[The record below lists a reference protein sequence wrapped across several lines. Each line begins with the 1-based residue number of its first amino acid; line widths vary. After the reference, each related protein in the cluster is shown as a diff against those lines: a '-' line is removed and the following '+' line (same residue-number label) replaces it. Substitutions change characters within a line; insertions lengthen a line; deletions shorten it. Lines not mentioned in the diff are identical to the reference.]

1 HAPTVTAPTPEEEVD
16 TKTPS
21 MSQTVANNNINN
33 NSQRLVRSDDG
44 DIVNQ
49 KAESAMFWSSM
60 APPEVPGMAGQFP
73 VRQGITYDTRFPMN
87 QQKHQSTIY
96 KNSGNNLTVNGFHQ
110 QCFHSGETSGKF
122 PMHQKV
128 SENLRFPMDVWN
140 VSTLKHK
147 NLKEKIFQTNNPSIP
162 TEIKEEFVPIYQVYA
177 QSALGFPLHHVYAP
191 LGRTFPDLK
200 QLPRKN
206 SGDND
211 ALPQISTTMTRRNQ
225 VVVTS
230 SPLAMMAPQEF
241 PIIKKQFV
249 TIRRFPN
256 YRAMANANDDYEDD
270 DDGPGDPSPHTNSK
284 QATTMTQTSLDK
296 VTKIDIEGGADDVH
310 KAFDNELEADGDD
323 GAEWRVDVEV
333 EAAAAAALNLNATI
347 EVALVA
353 REIEHQQAENFN
365 DAFGPIPIPS
375 PSPSQNHQKLLHDH
389 KNRTS
394 RIREN
399 REKQNDDAMNLA
411 KNKHEICEQSKSE
424 KAEDHNELNMTK
436 SARDQEHQSQSICFT
451 REQTIDDIDRY
462 GIRKTTNHRQ
472 LSDARESSPEQDRE
486 PNPYSN
492 SYPYPNPITVT
503 RPNIELLKS
512 SVRAFLNNND
522 DKDSSPA
529 DWDWE
534 LLDLL
539 TEAIELLCEKAE
551 TGNLWSEAVEGAER
565 SDMTVTKV
573 SEERDSETVDV
584 YPEPLE
590 QHTPEV
596 DDNNNSQIGDPN
608 PSNDMKYE
616 LRATTA
622 PTTATTLPIRSTRLP
637 DTPTSRLS
645 TPSTSRGLPTST
657 LPTTTPLLG
666 ELKRSSSSRDDI
678 SIDPDSVLP
687 ERTRLRRQR
696 RMRSQ
701 DSVEEKPEDVIE
713 RINKLKARIS
723 GALSEVKNVI
733 KQYSTESEAEAAGE
747 KPLEALSKPS
757 SSAGVKEPSAAPVP
771 FRFVKK
777 VRRRSYFD
785 EAEEEK
791 EPAGEDQEKVSLEE
805 IKETKIRREAT
816 PFPKEDTTV
825 SDKKEAELDN
835 QDTKKEKPIEKD
847 RPESDLNHDLQGTEV
862 QPKEKPEV
870 LENQE
875 TQVIEESATNEKVNE
890 KENIQEPKQ
899 EEQISEP
906 SPNNIQLKEFK
917 PETISEPKESPK
929 VNGEVVQS
937 KPPEKNKTQTK
948 IEFLAKVQSELKSKP
963 PKESTEKKPN
973 EIKEPTPKKEVQPE
987 KTTVDVTDDSSQA
1000 GAQATPKIKKK
1011 VIVKVK
1017 NSRRASIAAVEPS
1030 KIKVEPAVEQSDA
1043 LIAQRRPSDSEAI
1056 VKRKKK
1062 LKLMGTIVDATAAT
1076 ATATETTSGYQR
1088 ETTEKQATSPE
1099 VKTVPAKL
1107 PIAKSGQGEA
1117 TTATETTAASAA
1129 TEATPI
1135 VATATEKTIDGNSVK
1150 SGNQAPS
1157 PDRSRRAS
1165 LKLDELVGGT
1175 LPLVVPAVKTVIP
1188 VSEPQAHHP
1197 EPPAPA
1203 QEQALPAIDESKEPI
1218 NQVQSHVQVQQVA
1231 IGADIA
1237 PQIAATLRHEE
1248 SSAQPSVEATKVA
1261 EQSEPADSL
1270 VSAITM
1276 PELKV
1281 LAGPVQPVK
1290 IETVEQPLDVAKSDQ
1305 PLVVGKKKS
1314 LTATPHLKKLVRK
1327 NSIDKKDKDVVE
1339 QQKQDS
1345 TKLSNILRDKN
1356 KINELSSRINKLTP
1370 PKKQVKPKEEPKK
1383 PEEEEVPKAEE
1394 NTPLDVQ
1401 TETVQDQEEEQV
1413 AEPEPEPEPAPV
1425 PKKVRKVKKKVIIK
1439 RQKRRLSIG
1448 DTFFLQPEP
1457 EEPTIPEIETIERAI
1472 AYVTDD
1478 EEESEAPAEEKV
1490 EPEPRKSCLH
1500 VREYKIGDLVLYAE
1514 RYRKTQVRWKRGRV
1528 LERIT
1533 SISYKLEIEGKEV
1546 PAHVSYIKKYTG
1558 RKVRFGGKE
1567 YLEIDYEQVAEEERR
1582 AASYSIWNM
1591 V

>member
-1 HAPTVTAPTPEEEVD
+1 
-16 TKTPS
+16 
-21 MSQTVANNNINN
+21 
-33 NSQRLVRSDDG
+33 
-44 DIVNQ
+44 
-49 KAESAMFWSSM
+49 
-60 APPEVPGMAGQFP
+60 
-73 VRQGITYDTRFPMN
+73 
-87 QQKHQSTIY
+87 
-96 KNSGNNLTVNGFHQ
+96 
-110 QCFHSGETSGKF
+110 
-122 PMHQKV
+122 
-128 SENLRFPMDVWN
+128 
-140 VSTLKHK
+140 
-147 NLKEKIFQTNNPSIP
+147 
-162 TEIKEEFVPIYQVYA
+162 
-177 QSALGFPLHHVYAP
+177 
-191 LGRTFPDLK
+191 
-200 QLPRKN
+200 
-206 SGDND
+206 
-211 ALPQISTTMTRRNQ
+211 MTRRNQ

-230 SPLAMMAPQEF
+230 SPVAMMAPQEF

-256 YRAMANANDDYEDD
+256 YRAMANANDYEDD

-333 EAAAAAALNLNATI
+333 EVEAAAAAALNLNATI

-365 DAFGPIPIPS
+365 DAFGPIPSPN

-394 RIREN
+394 RIRDN

-539 TEAIELLCEKAE
+539 TEAIELLCQKAE

-590 QHTPEV
+590 QQTPEV

-616 LRATTA
+616 LRASTA

-645 TPSTSRGLPTST
+645 TTSTSRGLPTST

-733 KQYSTESEAEAAGE
+733 KQYSTESEAEVAGE

-757 SSAGVKEPSAAPVP
+757 SSGAVKEPSSAPVP

-791 EPAGEDQEKVSLEE
+791 EQAGEDQGKVALEE
-805 IKETKIRREAT
+805 IKETKIKREAT
-816 PFPKEDTTV
+816 PFPKEDTT
-825 SDKKEAELDN
+825 SEKKEAELDN
-835 QDTKKEKPIEKD
+835 QDIKKEKLAEKD
-847 RPESDLNHDLQGTEV
+847 LQDHQETKV
-862 QPKEKPEV
+862 QSEEEQTV

-875 TQVIEESATNEKVNE
+875 PKIIEESATNEKVIE
-890 KENIQEPKQ
+890 KDATESIQEPKQ
-899 EEQISEP
+899 EEHISEP
-906 SPNNIQLKEFK
+906 TLNDIQLNESK
-917 PETISEPKESPK
+917 PETISEPKESIK

-963 PKESTEKKPN
+963 PKEKTEKKPN
-973 EIKEPTPKKEVQPE
+973 EVKKEEQPE
-987 KTTVDVTDDSSQA
+987 KSTVDVTDDSSQA

-1062 LKLMGTIVDATAAT
+1062 LKLMGTIADATAATATAAT
-1076 ATATETTSGYQR
+1076 ATATETAATISTTSGYQR
-1088 ETTEKQATSPE
+1088 EETTEKQATSPE

-1117 TTATETTAASAA
+1117 TTATETTASAA

-1135 VATATEKTIDGNSVK
+1135 VATATEKTIDGDSVK

-1188 VSEPQAHHP
+1188 VPEPQTHYP
-1197 EPPAPA
+1197 EPPSPA
-1203 QEQALPAIDESKEPI
+1203 QEQALPTIDESKEPI
-1218 NQVQSHVQVQQVA
+1218 NQLQSHVQVQQVA

-1261 EQSEPADSL
+1261 EQSAPADSL
-1270 VSAITM
+1270 DSAITM

-1314 LTATPHLKKLVRK
+1314 VTATPHLKKLVRK

-1394 NTPLDVQ
+1394 DTPLDVP
-1401 TETVQDQEEEQV
+1401 TETVQDQEEDQV

-1478 EEESEAPAEEKV
+1478 EEEAEAPAEEKA

>member
-1 HAPTVTAPTPEEEVD
+1 MTAHTQEEEVD

-33 NSQRLVRSDDG
+33 NSQRIAANADG

-49 KAESAMFWSSM
+49 MAESAMFFSSM
-60 APPEVPGMAGQFP
+60 APPEVLGMMAGQFP
-73 VRQGITYDTRFPMN
+73 VGQGITYDARFPMN
-87 QQKHQSTIY
+87 QQKHQNAIY
-96 KNSGNNLTVNGFHQ
+96 KNSGNNMSVNGFHQ
-110 QCFHSGETSGKF
+110 QCFHSEEASGKF

-140 VSTLKHK
+140 ISMLQHE
-147 NLKEKIFQTNNPSIP
+147 NLNQNISQINNHIAP
-162 TEIKEEFVPIYQVYA
+162 EIKEEFVPIYQVYA
-177 QSALGFPLHHVYAP
+177 PSALGFPLHHVYAP
-191 LGRTFPDLK
+191 LGRIFPDLK

-211 ALPQISTTMTRRNQ
+211 ALPLVSTTMTRRNQ
-225 VVVTS
+225 VIS
-230 SPLAMMAPQEF
+230 SPVAIKAPPEF
-241 PIIKKQFV
+241 PIIKKRFV
-249 TIRRFPN
+249 TSRRFPN
-256 YRAMANANDDYEDD
+256 YRPIANANDGTDD
-270 DDGPGDPSPHTNSK
+270 DNDEMDGPGDPSPHTNSQ

-296 VTKIDIEGGADDVH
+296 VTKIDIEGGGDDVH
-310 KAFDNELEADGDD
+310 KAFDNELEADDD
-323 GAEWRVDVEV
+323 EWDDERR
-333 EAAAAAALNLNATI
+333 AAAVALNLNATI

-365 DAFGPIPIPS
+365 DAFGP
-375 PSPSQNHQKLLHDH
+375 SQNQYQEKLHDH
-389 KNRTS
+389 KNS
-394 RIREN
+394 RIGEN
-399 REKQNDDAMNLA
+399 REKQDDDAMNLA
-411 KNKHEICEQSKSE
+411 KNKHEICEQSKLE

-436 SARDQEHQSQSICFT
+436 SARDQEQHHQQQQSQSICFT

-462 GIRKTTNHRQ
+462 GIRKTTNHHQ

-486 PNPYSN
+486 ANPYRN
-492 SYPYPNPITVT
+492 PYPNPITVT

-512 SVRAFLNNND
+512 SVRAFLNDTD
-522 DKDSSPA
+522 DKDSSPP

-534 LLDLL
+534 LIDLL

-551 TGNLWSEAVEGAER
+551 TGNLWSEEVEGAER

-584 YPEPLE
+584 YPEPLD

-608 PSNDMKYE
+608 PSNEMKYE
-616 LRATTA
+616 LRSTTA
-622 PTTATTLPIRSTRLP
+622 PTTATLPIRSSRLP
-637 DTPTSRLS
+637 EAPAGRLS
-645 TPSTSRGLPTST
+645 TSSTSRGLPPSTSAA
-657 LPTTTPLLG
+657 TTPLLG

-678 SIDPDSVLP
+678 SIDPESVLP

-701 DSVEEKPEDVIE
+701 DSAEEKPEDVIE
-713 RINKLKARIS
+713 RLNKLKARIS

-747 KPLEALSKPS
+747 TPVVALSKPS
-757 SSAGVKEPSAAPVP
+757 SSAVEKEPSSAPVP

-777 VRRRSYFD
+777 IRRRSYFD
-785 EAEEEK
+785 EAEEER
-791 EPAGEDQEKVSLEE
+791 EQAGEEQEKVSQEE
-805 IKETKIRREAT
+805 VKETKIKREAT
-816 PFPKEDTTV
+816 PFPK
-825 SDKKEAELDN
+825 L
-835 QDTKKEKPIEKD
+835 EKLEEKD
-847 RPESDLNHDLQGTEV
+847 ISESNSKEVLKETEV
-862 QPKEKPEV
+862 QTKEDLKI

-875 TQVIEESATNEKVNE
+875 TKIIEKSETNEQLVE
-890 KENIQEPKQ
+890 KDTSEKNQEPREAEK
-899 EEQISEP
+899 ISEP
-906 SPNNIQLKEFK
+906 TPHKVDPKESK
-917 PETISEPKESPK
+917 TEIISEPKEAVK
-929 VNGEVVQS
+929 VNGEVVET

-948 IEFLAKVQSELKSKP
+948 IEFLAKVQSELKSKTT
-963 PKESTEKKPN
+963 KEKIDKKPN
-973 EIKEPTPKKEVQPE
+973 EVKEPPPKIEKEEHPE
-987 KTTVDVTDDSSQA
+987 KPTADVTDDSSQA
-1000 GAQATPKIKKK
+1000 GSQAQATPKIKKK

-1062 LKLMGTIVDATAAT
+1062 LILMGPIADAASAAAAAT
-1076 ATATETTSGYQR
+1076 ISTTSGYQR
-1088 ETTEKQATSPE
+1088 ETTDKQATSPE

-1107 PIAKSGQGEA
+1107 AIAKSGQGEA
-1117 TTATETTAASAA
+1117 TTAIEA
-1129 TEATPI
+1129 TE
-1135 VATATEKTIDGNSVK
+1135 TEKTIDGDSVK

-1157 PDRSRRAS
+1157 PERSRRAS

-1175 LPLVVPAVKTVIP
+1175 LPLVVPAGKSDIP
-1188 VSEPQAHHP
+1188 APEPQTLHP
-1197 EPPAPA
+1197 EPPAQA
-1203 QEQALPAIDESKEPI
+1203 QAQAQALPSIDESKEPI

-1237 PQIAATLRHEE
+1237 PQIEATLRHEE

-1261 EQSEPADSL
+1261 EQSAPADSL
-1270 VSAITM
+1270 ESAITM

-1281 LAGPVQPVK
+1281 IAGPVQPVK

-1305 PLVVGKKKS
+1305 PLVVAKKKPT
-1314 LTATPHLKKLVRK
+1314 TATPHLKKLVRK

-1370 PKKQVKPKEEPKK
+1370 PKKREVKPKEEPKPEEKAPK
-1383 PEEEEVPKAEE
+1383 PEEE
-1394 NTPLDVQ
+1394 TPLEIP
-1401 TETVQDQEEEQV
+1401 TEAVQDQEEEQV

-1457 EEPTIPEIETIERAI
+1457 EEPQIPEIETIERAI

-1478 EEESEAPAEEKV
+1478 EDEPEPQPEETV
-1490 EPEPRKSCLH
+1490 EPERRKSCLH
-1500 VREYKIGDLVLYAE
+1500 VREYKIGDLILYAE

>member
-1 HAPTVTAPTPEEEVD
+1 MTAHTQEEEEVD

-33 NSQRLVRSDDG
+33 NSQRIAGSADG

-49 KAESAMFWSSM
+49 TAESAMFFSSM
-60 APPEVPGMAGQFP
+60 APPEVLGMAGQFP
-73 VRQGITYDTRFPMN
+73 VGRGITYDASFPMN
-87 QQKHQSTIY
+87 QQKHQNAIY
-96 KNSGNNLTVNGFHQ
+96 KNSGNNMTVNGFHQ
-110 QCFHSGETSGKF
+110 QCFHSEGTSGKF

-140 VSTLKHK
+140 ISMLKQE
-147 NLKEKIFQTNNPSIP
+147 NLKQNISQINNHIAP
-162 TEIKEEFVPIYQVYA
+162 EIREEFVPIYQVYA
-177 QSALGFPLHHVYAP
+177 QSALGFPVHHVYAP
-191 LGRTFPDLK
+191 LGRIFPDLK

-211 ALPQISTTMTRRNQ
+211 ALPLVSTTMTRRNQ
-225 VVVTS
+225 VIS
-230 SPLAMMAPQEF
+230 SPVAIKAPPEF
-241 PIIKKQFV
+241 PIIKKRFV
-249 TIRRFPN
+249 TSRRFPN
-256 YRAMANANDDYEDD
+256 YRPTANANDGTDD
-270 DDGPGDPSPHTNSK
+270 DNDEDDGPGDPSPHTNS
-284 QATTMTQTSLDK
+284 QQTTTMTQTSLDK
-296 VTKIDIEGGADDVH
+296 VTKIDIEGGGDDVY
-310 KAFDNELEADGDD
+310 KAFDNELEAGHGDD
-323 GAEWRVDVEV
+323 DEWDDERR
-333 EAAAAAALNLNATI
+333 AAAVALNLNATI

-365 DAFGPIPIPS
+365 DAFGP
-375 PSPSQNHQKLLHDH
+375 SQNQYQPKQKQKLHDH
-389 KNRTS
+389 KNS
-394 RIREN
+394 RIGEN
-399 REKQNDDAMNLA
+399 RENENDDAMNLA
-411 KNKHEICEQSKSE
+411 KNKHEICEQSKLE

-436 SARDQEHQSQSICFT
+436 SARDQEQHQQQSQSICFT

-462 GIRKTTNHRQ
+462 GIRKTTNHHQ

-486 PNPYSN
+486 PNPYTD
-492 SYPYPNPITVT
+492 PYPIPITVT

-512 SVRAFLNNND
+512 SVRAFLNDTD
-522 DKDSSPA
+522 DKDSSPP

-534 LLDLL
+534 LIDLL

-551 TGNLWSEAVEGAER
+551 TGNLWSEEVEGAER

-584 YPEPLE
+584 YPEPLD

-608 PSNDMKYE
+608 SSNEMKYE
-616 LRATTA
+616 LRSTTA
-622 PTTATTLPIRSTRLP
+622 PTTATLPIRSSRLP
-637 DTPTSRLS
+637 ETPTSRLS
-645 TPSTSRGLPTST
+645 TTSTSRGLPTST
-657 LPTTTPLLG
+657 STASTPLLG

-678 SIDPDSVLP
+678 SIDPESVLP

-713 RINKLKARIS
+713 RLNKLKARIS

-747 KPLEALSKPS
+747 TPVVALSKPS
-757 SSAGVKEPSAAPVP
+757 SSAGEKEPSSAPVP

-777 VRRRSYFD
+777 IRRRSYFD
-785 EAEEEK
+785 EAEEER
-791 EPAGEDQEKVSLEE
+791 EQAGEDHEKVSQEE
-805 IKETKIRREAT
+805 VKETKIKREAT
-816 PFPKEDTTV
+816 PFPKEDATV
-825 SDKKEAELDN
+825 SDKKESELKEKLEEKDIPESNAKEVLQETDVQTKEDSKIVENHEAEL
-835 QDTKKEKPIEKD
+835 IEKSETKLVEKD
-847 RPESDLNHDLQGTEV
+847 TTESN
-862 QPKEKPEV
+862 
-870 LENQE
+870 
-875 TQVIEESATNEKVNE
+875 
-890 KENIQEPKQ
+890 QEPKKA
-899 EEQISEP
+899 EQIS
-906 SPNNIQLKEFK
+906 K
-917 PETISEPKESPK
+917 PTPHKVDPKESEPTDAIK
-929 VNGEVVQS
+929 VNGEVVQT

-963 PKESTEKKPN
+963 TKEKIDKKPN
-973 EIKEPTPKKEVQPE
+973 EVKEPTPKSEKEEHPE
-987 KTTVDVTDDSSQA
+987 KPTADVTDDSSQA
-1000 GAQATPKIKKK
+1000 GAQAQATPKIKKK

-1062 LKLMGTIVDATAAT
+1062 LKLMGPIADATTTTAAAAAV
-1076 ATATETTSGYQR
+1076 ATISTTSGYQR
-1088 ETTEKQATSPE
+1088 ETTDKQATSPE

-1117 TTATETTAASAA
+1117 TTATE
-1129 TEATPI
+1129 
-1135 VATATEKTIDGNSVK
+1135 ATATAIDGDSVK

-1157 PDRSRRAS
+1157 PERSRRAS

-1175 LPLVVPAVKTVIP
+1175 LPLVVPAGKSDIP
-1188 VSEPQAHHP
+1188 APEPQTLRP
-1197 EPPAPA
+1197 EPPA
-1203 QEQALPAIDESKEPI
+1203 QALPSIDESKEPI

-1237 PQIAATLRHEE
+1237 PQIEATLRHEE

-1261 EQSEPADSL
+1261 EQSAPADSL
-1270 VSAITM
+1270 ESAITM

-1281 LAGPVQPVK
+1281 IAGPVQPVK
-1290 IETVEQPLDVAKSDQ
+1290 IETVEQPLDVGKSDQ
-1305 PLVVGKKKS
+1305 PLVVGKKKPT
-1314 LTATPHLKKLVRK
+1314 TATPHLKKLVRK

-1370 PKKQVKPKEEPKK
+1370 PKKRDVKPKEEPIKPEDQPPK
-1383 PEEEEVPKAEE
+1383 PEEE
-1394 NTPLDVQ
+1394 TPLEIPTEAVQ
-1401 TETVQDQEEEQV
+1401 HQEEEQV

-1457 EEPTIPEIETIERAI
+1457 EEPQIPEIETIERAI

-1478 EEESEAPAEEKV
+1478 EDEPEPQPEEKV

-1500 VREYKIGDLVLYAE
+1500 VREYKIGDQILYAE